1 MSINPKTSLATVA
14 LASLLMACTPAEN
27 DKAQTAESAAETGGA
42 STSAH
47 GTGSMDAEMTGP
59 ETPYSASEKTMH
71 EAMMKAHG
79 ADPQETYALKMI
91 EHHRGAIAMSEVLMR
106 HEPDQELRQ
115 MAEKTMTM
123 QRQEIT
129 ELERWVA
136 KHRAA
141 STAMAPGAAQP
152 TG

>member
-1 MSINPKTSLATVA
+1 MSINLKTSLATAA

-27 DKAQTAESAAETGGA
+27 ANAPSAEPAAGA
-42 STSAH
+42 EAASMSAH
-47 GTGSMDAEMTGP
+47 EASKMGAGMMGP

-91 EHHRGAIAMSEVLMR
+91 EHHRGAITMSEVLMQQS
-106 HEPDQELRQ
+106 PDPELRQ
-115 MAEKTMTM
+115 MAEKVITM

-129 ELERWVA
+129 ELEQWVT
-136 KHRAA
+136 KHRAG
-141 STAMAPGAAQP
+141 STATAPGAQP

>member
-1 MSINPKTSLATVA
+1 MSTNLKTSLATAA

-27 DKAQTAESAAETGGA
+27 SKTSTAEPEAGADGASKSAHETGGMGA
-42 STSAH
+42 
-47 GTGSMDAEMTGP
+47 GMMGS

-91 EHHRGAIAMSEVLMR
+91 EHHRGAVTMAEVLMQQN
-106 HEPDQELRQ
+106 PDPELRQ
-115 MAEKTMTM
+115 MAEKVITM

-129 ELERWVA
+129 ELEQWVT
-136 KHRAA
+136 KHRAGA
-141 STAMAPGAAQP
+141 TAMAPGAQP